1 MRTKRKPILLAL
13 LAIMVAML
21 AACSGNNGNGG
32 NGGGANAGKNGEV
45 QSGNKGDASGEKA
58 GDGAIDTSKFV
69 KISYLVL
76 GDKPKNGQFE
86 QVLDKVNVI
95 MKEKINA
102 ELEWKWIEWADW
114 QTKYNLSL
122 ASGEAIDL
130 ITIGTDWL
138 DTWGNAQRGAFMNLD
153 DLLPTYAP
161 ETFKSI
167 PADDWE
173 QSKYN
178 GKIVL
183 IPENDY
189 TQWVNHG
196 FFYRGDWAKE
206 AGITEPIKDW
216 EGIGQY
222 LQYVKDNK
230 PDVIPWDA
238 ASGVQT
244 WGGYVS
250 SYTDQLEL
258 PISTGFLPIFTAKS
272 FDEKFTVAGPVF
284 EDVFVNYAK
293 MMKDWGDKGF
303 WREDALNNKNNN
315 RDALKAGLSGLD
327 QHHTQTF
334 GGLRVEMDKAQPG
347 SELQMFP
354 FSRTRGTN
362 LMELSITH
370 GGTSVGAHSKNPER
384 ALMAYELIRNNEEI
398 YHLLNYGMEG
408 VQYEIKDGKRA
419 RPAGYDETKDGFYS
433 DFWGGRVDKFEI
445 PSETTYDQLEETL
458 YAEYDKIKKPY
469 VYGQFVFDKTPVEAE
484 LTAISQVTGE
494 LGPAIVVGKAGDP
507 VEAVEAFR
515 AKLKTAGYDK
525 VLAELQKQLDAYKAQ
540 LGE

>member
-1 MRTKRKPILLAL
+1 MFHWRKGSILL
-13 LAIMVAML
+13 L
-21 AACSGNNGNGG
+21 AAALAALTGCSGKSGG
-32 NGGGANAGKNGEV
+32 NGAPAETGSSPQGAKESAAGGAA
-45 QSGNKGDASGEKA
+45 
-58 GDGAIDTSKFV
+58 DTSKFV

-76 GDKPKNGQFE
+76 GDKPTNGQFE
-86 QVLDKVNVI
+86 KVLAKVNAI
-95 MKEKINA
+95 IKQKINA

-114 QTKYNLSL
+114 QTKYNLAL
-122 ASGEAIDL
+122 ASGEPYDL

-153 DLLPTYAP
+153 DLLPKYAP
-161 ETFKSI
+161 ETWKSI
-167 PADDWE
+167 PQEDWA
-173 QSKYN
+173 QSRYN

-216 EGIGQY
+216 EGIGKY
-222 LQYVKDNK
+222 LQYIKDNK
-230 PDVIPWDA
+230 KGVIPWDA
-238 ASGVQT
+238 GSGTQTFGGFVQ
-244 WGGYVS
+244 
-250 SYTDQLEL
+250 SYTDELEL
-258 PISTGFLPIFTAKS
+258 PISTGFLPVFTAKS
-272 FDEKFTVAGPVF
+272 YDEKFTVVSPIY
-284 EDVFVNYAK
+284 EDVFLKYAT
-293 MMKDWGDKGF
+293 MMKDWADRGF

-315 RDALKAGLSGLD
+315 RDELMAGLSGLD

-334 GGLRVEMDKAQPG
+334 SGLRVEMDKKQPG
-347 SELQMFP
+347 SDLQMFP

-384 ALMAYELIRNNEEI
+384 ALMAYDLIRNDEEI
-398 YHLLNYGMEG
+398 YRLINYGIEG
-408 VQYEIKDGKRA
+408 VQYEIKDGKRTQ
-419 RPAGYDETKDGFYS
+419 PAGFDSTRDGYYS

-445 PSETTYDQLEETL
+445 PSDTTWDQIGTL

-484 LTAISQVTGE
+484 LTSISQVTGE
-494 LGPAIVVGKAGDP
+494 LGPAIVLGKAGDP
-507 VEAVEAFR
+507 AKAVEEFR
-515 AKLKTAGYDK
+515 NKLKQAGYDK
-525 VLAELQKQLDAYKAQ
+525 VLAELQKQMDAYKAQ
-540 LGE
+540 IGG

>member
-1 MRTKRKPILLAL
+1 MKTKWGIASIVLLVSVMVFILS
-13 LAIMVAML
+13 
-21 AACSGNNGNGG
+21 ACGGSSGGKE
-32 NGGGANAGKNGEV
+32 AGESNPGT
-45 QSGNKGDASGEKA
+45 ASGP
-58 GDGAIDTSKFV
+58 DTSKFV

-86 QVLDKVNVI
+86 KVLSEVNKL

-114 QTKYNLSL
+114 QTKYNLAL
-122 ASGEAIDL
+122 ASGEPIDL

-153 DLLPTYAP
+153 ELLPKYAP
-161 ETFKSI
+161 ETWKSI
-167 PADDWE
+167 PEEDWKE
-173 QSKYN
+173 SRYN

-206 AGITEPIKDW
+206 AGIAEPIKDW
-216 EGIGQY
+216 EGIETY
-222 LQYVKDNK
+222 LQYIKDHK
-230 PDVIPWDA
+230 PGVIPWDA
-238 ASGVQT
+238 ASGTQT
-244 WGGYVS
+244 WGGFIQ

-258 PISTGFLPIFTAKS
+258 PISTGFLPVFTAKS
-272 FDEKFTVAGPVF
+272 YNEKFTVTSPVF
-284 EDVFVNYAK
+284 EDVFVKYAT
-293 MMKDWGDKGF
+293 MMKKWADQGF

-334 GGLRVEMDKAQPG
+334 SGLRVEMDKLQPG

-384 ALMAYELIRNNEEI
+384 ALMAYDLIRNNEEI
-398 YHLLNYGMEG
+398 YHLINYGIEG
-408 VQYEIKDGKRA
+408 VQYEVKDGKRVQPEGFKDA
-419 RPAGYDETKDGFYS
+419 EHGYYS

-445 PSETTYDQLEETL
+445 PSANAWDQIEETL

-494 LGPAIVVGKAGDP
+494 LGPAIVLGKAGDP
-507 VEAVEAFR
+507 TQAVEEFR
-515 AKLKTAGYDK
+515 DKLKQAGYDK
-525 VLAELQKQLDAYKAQ
+525 VLAELQKQLDAYKTQ

>member
-1 MRTKRKPILLAL
+1 MVRWKKASIWVMVSLLVLLLASCGGGQNNNKNG
-13 LAIMVAML
+13 AGGD
-21 AACSGNNGNGG
+21 AANNGG
-32 NGGGANAGKNGEV
+32 NSAGQET
-45 QSGNKGDASGEKA
+45 DAVA
-58 GDGAIDTSKFV
+58 DTSKFV

-86 QVLDKVNVI
+86 KVLAEVNKI

-114 QTKYNLSL
+114 QTKYNLAL
-122 ASGEAIDL
+122 ASGEPIDL

-153 DLLPTYAP
+153 DLLPKYAP
-161 ETFKSI
+161 ETWNSI
-167 PADDWE
+167 PKEDWE
-173 QSKYN
+173 ESKYN

-206 AGITEPIKDW
+206 AGIMEPIKDW
-216 EGIGQY
+216 EGIEKY
-222 LQYVKDNK
+222 LKYIKGNK

-238 ASGVQT
+238 ASGAQT
-244 WGGYVS
+244 WGGFVQ
-250 SYTDQLEL
+250 SYTDELEL
-258 PISTGFLPIFTAKS
+258 PISTGFMPVFTAKS
-272 FDEKFTVAGPVF
+272 FEEKFTATSPVF
-284 EDVFVNYAK
+284 EDVFLKYAT
-293 MMKDWGDKGF
+293 MMKSWADQGF

-334 GGLRVEMDKAQPG
+334 SGLRVEMDKAQPG

-370 GGTSVGAHSKNPER
+370 GGTSLGAHSKNPER
-384 ALMAYELIRNNEEI
+384 ALMAYDLIRNNEEI
-398 YHLLNYGMEG
+398 YHLINYGIEG
-408 VQYEIKDGKRA
+408 VQYVVKDGKRA
-419 RPAGYDETKDGFYS
+419 RPEGYDEARDNFYA

-445 PSETTYDQLEETL
+445 PSETTWDQIEETL

-484 LTAISQVTGE
+484 LTAVSQVTGE
-494 LGPAIVVGKAGDP
+494 LGPAIVMGKAGDP
-507 VEAVEAFR
+507 AQAVEEFR
-515 AKLKTAGYDK
+515 SKLKQAGYDK
-525 VLAELQKQLDAYKAQ
+525 VLAELQKQLDAYKVQ
-540 LGE
+540 LGES